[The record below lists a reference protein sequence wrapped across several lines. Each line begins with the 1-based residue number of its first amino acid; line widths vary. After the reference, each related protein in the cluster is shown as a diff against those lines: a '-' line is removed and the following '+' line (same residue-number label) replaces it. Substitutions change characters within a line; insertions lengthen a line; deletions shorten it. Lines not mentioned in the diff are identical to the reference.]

1 MSDDKKMTEEQLRHE
16 TRKEF
21 GFSEERDK
29 ERIDRAVQLKKDR
42 YTAIQAK
49 KKAREE
55 AELKAKQNSKGE
67 TKPKQGNNYSI
78 ADIRAL
84 SKIDNDED
92 VEWFE
97 EHCKKVGLSPSE
109 AIKDDYVQFKF
120 QKSEEERRT
129 AQATSTDK
137 GRQKTGG
144 KEDERILDDIE
155 SGKFPDKDDDYAKAA
170 KARIERKR
178 ANLQR

>member
-67 TKPKQGNNYSI
+67 KEPKQGNYSI

-84 SKIDNDED
+84 SRIENDED

-97 EHCKKVGLSPSE
+97 EHCKKVGLTPSE
-109 AIKDDYVQFKF
+109 AIKDDYVQFHF

-129 AQATSTDK
+129 AQATSTER
-137 GRQKTGG
+137 GRQKSSG
-144 KEDERILDDIE
+144 KEDEKILDDIE
-155 SGKFPDKDDDYAKAA
+155 SGKFPEKDEDFSKAA
-170 KARIERKR
+170 KARIARKK